1 MKNILATLPFGELE
15 RVIIKIKAPGFDET
29 WNQTNRKK
37 KGAGRMHIDEYFLS
51 DDDKLL

>member
-29 WNQTNRKK
+29 WNQTDRKK
-37 KGAGRMHIDEYFLS
+37 KGAGRTHSNEFFLN